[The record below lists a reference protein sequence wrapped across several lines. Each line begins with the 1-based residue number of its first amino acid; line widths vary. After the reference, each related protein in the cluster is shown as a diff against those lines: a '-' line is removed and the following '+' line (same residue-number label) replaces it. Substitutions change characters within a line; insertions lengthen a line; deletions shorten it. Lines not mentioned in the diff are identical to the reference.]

1 MKGIKSA
8 ASDRSQRQSLLII
21 DDDKDWTDLL
31 EIYFLEKYDVQV
43 FNSACEAIETI
54 RKQRPSA
61 IIVDL
66 VMPTIDGFGI
76 IRRIN
81 DSSQARIPTILVTGW
96 NTPEVQEC
104 ATSVGCSA
112 VLSKPVDLNVLDEAV
127 SFVMNRKRALSSAVM

>member
-1 MKGIKSA
+1 MKSIKRA
-8 ASDRSQRQSLLII
+8 ASDRSKRQSLLII

-31 EIYFLEKYDVQV
+31 EFYFLEKYDVQV

-81 DSSQARIPTILVTGW
+81 DSSQTRIPTILVTGW
-96 NTPEVQEC
+96 NTPEVKEC
-104 ATSVGCSA
+104 ATSVGCCA
-112 VLSKPVDLNVLDEAV
+112 VLSKPIDLNALDEAV
-127 SFVMNRKRALSSAVM
+127 SFVMDGKRALSSAAT

>member
-1 MKGIKSA
+1 MKSIKSA
-8 ASDRSQRQSLLII
+8 ANDRSQRQSLLII

-31 EIYFLEKYDVQV
+31 EFYFLEKYDVQV
-43 FNSACEAIETI
+43 FNSACEAIEII

-81 DSSQARIPTILVTGW
+81 DSSQTRIPTILVTGW
-96 NTPEVQEC
+96 NTPEVKEC

-112 VLSKPVDLNVLDEAV
+112 VLSKPIDLNALDEAV